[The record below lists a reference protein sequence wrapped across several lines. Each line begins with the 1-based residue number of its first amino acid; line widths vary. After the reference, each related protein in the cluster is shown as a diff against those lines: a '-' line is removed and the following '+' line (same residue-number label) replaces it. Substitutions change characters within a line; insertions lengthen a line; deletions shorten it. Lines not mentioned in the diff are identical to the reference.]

1 MERWVLA
8 SKLLESGLIQE
19 VNLVS
24 AVRSGVLTAYDCN
37 SDWPL
42 DWDIL
47 EKQFRDIS
55 IMCEARRC
63 KEEEAYIFFRIEN
76 LERRAILIRA
86 TLSAVDN
93 NRPPVPWNILF
104 DYLKSR
110 RQVEIPETQYYQ
122 ILEGWGNNQISYY
135 VKAAKFKENDL
146 FEVGILP
153 HEARKKLTQSSE
165 KALLKFIGA
174 LLEIHYLNG
183 KNAAAYKKGN
193 SPNSKAIAEKVCQ
206 DLASTNIDTTGIGD
220 STVRKHIIPSA
231 VEAIQENKSTA
242 TTI

>member
-8 SKLLESGLIQE
+8 SKLLESGLIEE
-19 VNLVS
+19 VNLIS
-24 AVRSGVLTAYDCN
+24 AVRSGELIAYDCN
-37 SDWPL
+37 SDQPI
-42 DWDIL
+42 DWKTI
-47 EKQFRDIS
+47 EEQFRDIA
-55 IMCEARRC
+55 ILCEAKRRV
-63 KEEEAYIFFRIEN
+63 EDGALLFFQIDD
-76 LERRAILIRA
+76 LKRRAIVTNAR
-86 TLSAVDN
+86 LSSVPRCD
-93 NRPPVPWNILF
+93 PVPWNILY

-110 RQVEIPETQYYQ
+110 REVEIPETQYYQ

-153 HEARKKLTQSSE
+153 QEARKKLTQSSE

-183 KNAAAYKKGN
+183 KNAAAYRKGS

-206 DLASTNIDTTGIGD
+206 DLALTNIDTTGIGD

-231 VEAIQENKSTA
+231 VEAIKENKSTSG
-242 TTI
+242 TI